1 MAVEGRSRSAR
12 LAPAL
17 AGRSGYLSIE
27 GMHSS
32 KGKESIRGK
41 MQDSSIYIFA
51 ADLCCSERLQQWPP
65 NLMHSSSRSFRKA
78 GVVDLGEDL
87 LCMRRGLDIGHV
99 LTLPPLPE
107 DLALG

>member
-1 MAVEGRSRSAR
+1 MEERSRSVR
-12 LAPAL
+12 LATAL
-17 AGRSGYLSIE
+17 AGRSGNLSTK

-32 KGKESIRGK
+32 KGKDSIRGK
-41 MQDSSIYIFA
+41 MQDSSIYFFA
-51 ADLCCSERLQQWPP
+51 AELCCSERLQQWPL
-65 NLMHSSSRSFRKA
+65 NLMHASSRSFRKA

-99 LTLPPLPE
+99 LALLPLPE